1 MKAVMWSKPGC
12 PYCVMAE
19 ELLNKKGYEIEERK
33 IGFGWNREQLFE
45 AVPNVK
51 TVPQIFLDGAV
62 PPQKAKIFES
72 PDRGKTIYER
82 DFGST
87 ERRIVKTSVQQ
98 QWNITFNGMKV

>member
-51 TVPQIFLDGAV
+51 LIHYTVLFLHKKRRSSRAL
-62 PPQKAKIFES
+62 IE
-72 PDRGKTIYER
+72 GKLYMKE
-82 DFGST
+82 
-87 ERRIVKTSVQQ
+87 TSVLL
-98 QWNITFNGMKV
+98 NAGL

>member
-51 TVPQIFLDGAV
+51 TVPQIFLDVAWHL
-62 PPQKAKIFES
+62 
-72 PDRGKTIYER
+72 PDHGRFAWAWSLAEGPGQGRWRCRKLT
-82 DFGST
+82 
-87 ERRIVKTSVQQ
+87 TS
-98 QWNITFNGMKV
+98 

>member
-51 TVPQIFLDGAV
+51 TVPQIFLDEEYVGGYDDLV
-62 PPQKAKIFES
+62 KYFE
-72 PDRGKTIYER
+72 T
-82 DFGST
+82 
-87 ERRIVKTSVQQ
+87 RR
-98 QWNITFNGMKV
+98 NITFNGMKV